1 MATSSDT
8 APADEAQYIQ
18 TSLRLPAELHAAV
31 LVRARQDD
39 RSFNATVREAV
50 RRYLAE
56 APRP

>member
-1 MATSSDT
+1 MATLSDT
-8 APADEAQYIQ
+8 AADARYVQ

-31 LVRARQDD
+31 LVRARQED

-56 APRP
+56 APRS